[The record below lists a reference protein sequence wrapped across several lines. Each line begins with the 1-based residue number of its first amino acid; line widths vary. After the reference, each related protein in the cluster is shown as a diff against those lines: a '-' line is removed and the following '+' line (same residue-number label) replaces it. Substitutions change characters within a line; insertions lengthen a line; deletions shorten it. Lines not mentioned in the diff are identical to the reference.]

1 MSKNSSKYVAKR
13 GYIIRKNIL
22 SEKELSAIRSDLTV
36 KPFVNGDFGK
46 EEEPFKIYLENDEKI
61 YLPKFYGF
69 EKFGPPEVN
78 TLLEGRDINLNFNLS
93 LKEEQRIPAEITMKA
108 YHEKGGGILSLPCGF
123 GKTIMALYFISM
135 IKKKTLVIVHKEFLM
150 NQWVERIKFAL
161 PEAKIGTIQGAVYDI
176 DEKDIV
182 IGMLQTLSM
191 REFDTNAFNE
201 FGHVIIDECHRIPSR
216 VFSKALAR
224 VNSKYMLG
232 LSATPNRTDG
242 LIKVVKYFIGDIIYS
257 VKNSGKNVVKV
268 ERYLL
273 DSDYEDYK
281 KEVLNYMGKV
291 QIPTMVNNIT
301 QYYKRTV
308 FIMKRVLEIIAKEK
322 DRHVLILSDR
332 KKHLE
337 DMYNYAHKNGFTSIG
352 YYIGGMKKDVLKET
366 ETKQIILA
374 TCSLV
379 SEGFDIPSLNTLIL
393 SSPKSDIVQI
403 IGRIDRKIHENVSPL
418 IIDYVDMFSVFENQ
432 GIKRFAVYKK
442 KNFEIEDT
450 KYHLEKEKSKFV
462 KKYNFHNC
470 VVGEGGSGKDVI
482 NSDEEEDVDTEE
494 YSNINF
500 KTNEKT
506 RTFKK
511 PVKKEDE
518 IETLFKSM
526 SMFSS

>member
-1 MSKNSSKYVAKR
+1 
-13 GYIIRKNIL
+13 
-22 SEKELSAIRSDLTV
+22 
-36 KPFVNGDFGK
+36 
-46 EEEPFKIYLENDEKI
+46 
-61 YLPKFYGF
+61 
-69 EKFGPPEVN
+69 
-78 TLLEGRDINLNFNLS
+78 
-93 LKEEQRIPAEITMKA
+93 
-108 YHEKGGGILSLPCGF
+108 
-123 GKTIMALYFISM
+123 
-135 IKKKTLVIVHKEFLM
+135 
-150 NQWVERIKFAL
+150 
-161 PEAKIGTIQGAVYDI
+161 
-176 DEKDIV
+176 
-182 IGMLQTLSM
+182 
-191 REFDTNAFNE
+191 
-201 FGHVIIDECHRIPSR
+201 
-216 VFSKALAR
+216 
-224 VNSKYMLG
+224 MLG

-470 VVGEGGSGKDVI
+470 VVGESGGGKEVI